1 MKSHLCCQAKQPYIE
16 KGASFAELT
25 SLNIEGYNPTL

>member
-1 MKSHLCCQAKQPYIE
+1 MKSHSCCQAKQPYTE